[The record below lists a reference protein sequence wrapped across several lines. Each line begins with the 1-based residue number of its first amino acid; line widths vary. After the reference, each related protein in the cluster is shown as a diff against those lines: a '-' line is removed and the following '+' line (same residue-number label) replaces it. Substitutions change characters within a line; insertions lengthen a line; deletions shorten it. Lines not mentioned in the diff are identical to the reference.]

1 MDEENLIFLSYASPD
16 RDAVMG
22 FHASL
27 QAAGYNVWMDRFRLK
42 GGQAWDV
49 EVKRAMRKATII
61 VVFLSS
67 HSVDRRGYAQRE
79 VKIALE
85 QLKDRL
91 VDDIYLI
98 PVMLE
103 PGLAVPDQLADI
115 QAVGLD
121 GQDADTALKDAID
134 EQLSRL
140 GAKIAQV
147 QADANLQWTDSV
159 FEDKWDGLPG
169 YDVSY
174 HLPRFTSRDYPGVA
188 EITDVLRGWLQ
199 GQVMGQRTVKFD
211 QSPDLYSFA
220 ETRFSRQNSWEAS
233 YGEPQIRGRVL
244 SIAFSIWWYGAKA
257 AHPNHQYQTF
267 AFTLDPVTR
276 ISELREIFVD
286 PDAGFKL
293 VQSESR
299 RLLLALDLD
308 GDMLPPDQIASGTET
323 WDDFSDFL
331 FTADG
336 LDIFFPPYQ
345 VAAYAYGPQHVRIAY
360 DLLTDLLLPLYAQL
374 LDATYLGA
382 AHRNPPWD
390 DTASA

>member
-121 GQDADTALKDAID
+121 GQDAGTALKDAID

-147 QADANLQWTDSV
+147 QADANIQWTDSV
-159 FEDKWDGLPG
+159 FEDKWD
-169 YDVSY
+169 
-174 HLPRFTSRDYPGVA
+174 
-188 EITDVLRGWLQ
+188 
-199 GQVMGQRTVKFD
+199 
-211 QSPDLYSFA
+211 
-220 ETRFSRQNSWEAS
+220 
-233 YGEPQIRGRVL
+233 
-244 SIAFSIWWYGAKA
+244 
-257 AHPNHQYQTF
+257 
-267 AFTLDPVTR
+267 
-276 ISELREIFVD
+276 
-286 PDAGFKL
+286 
-293 VQSESR
+293 
-299 RLLLALDLD
+299 
-308 GDMLPPDQIASGTET
+308 
-323 WDDFSDFL
+323 
-331 FTADG
+331 
-336 LDIFFPPYQ
+336 
-345 VAAYAYGPQHVRIAY
+345 
-360 DLLTDLLLPLYAQL
+360 
-374 LDATYLGA
+374 
-382 AHRNPPWD
+382 
-390 DTASA
+390 